1 LLLHEQPLRVHEKR
15 RATDAISCLM
25 WLMNCDFSMG
35 NTMRSAAAHDTF
47 NDHCNEMGFSA
58 VYASARQ

>member
-1 LLLHEQPLRVHEKR
+1 
-15 RATDAISCLM
+15 M
-25 WLMNCDFSMG
+25 WLVNCDFSMG
-35 NTMRSAAAHDTF
+35 NTMLSASHDTF